1 MKILIENSSQE
12 GELVL
17 DPFIGVGAV
26 GMACKELKRDYIG
39 IELDEKYYNIAYN
52 RINDYIYE

>member
-26 GMACKELKRDYIG
+26 GIACKELDRECIG
-39 IELDEKYYNIAYN
+39 VELDESYCNIAYN
-52 RINDYIYE
+52 RINRDI

>member
-1 MKILIENSSQE
+1 MRILIENSTQE

-17 DPFIGVGAV
+17 DAFMGIDSVCL
-26 GMACKELKRDYIG
+26 ACKELKRDFIG

-52 RINDYIYE
+52 RINR